1 MITDWIFE
9 FATLSW
15 NINLIELAK
24 IVWLFICL
32 SVGLWSAGDILHD
45 KKMEKSFASRFFE
58 ALAMVL
64 IWVLIGLV
72 TTYFAKFI
80 LIFIGVVI
88 VIFMAIVLI
97 NMI

>member
-1 MITDWIFE
+1 MSFDL
-9 FATLSW
+9 AA
-15 NINLIELAK
+15 LAK
-24 IVWLFICL
+24 IVWIFVCTLI
-32 SVGLWSAGDILHD
+32 GLWSAGDILHD

-72 TTYFAKFI
+72 ITYFAKFI

-88 VIFMAIVLI
+88 VTFIAIALI

>member
-1 MITDWIFE
+1 MNINLT
-9 FATLSW
+9 ALSW

-24 IVWLFICL
+24 IVWIFVCTLI
-32 SVGLWSAGDILHD
+32 GLWSAGDILHD

>member
-1 MITDWIFE
+1 MSFDL
-9 FATLSW
+9 AA
-15 NINLIELAK
+15 LAK
-24 IVWLFICL
+24 IVWIFVCTLI
-32 SVGLWSAGDILHD
+32 GLWSAGDILHD

-80 LIFIGVVI
+80 LVFIGIFIV
-88 VIFMAIVLI
+88 IVLI
-97 NMI
+97 KMI

>member
-1 MITDWIFE
+1 MSFDL
-9 FATLSW
+9 AA
-15 NINLIELAK
+15 LAK
-24 IVWLFICL
+24 IVWIFVCTL
-32 SVGLWSAGDILHD
+32 VGLWSAGDILHD

-88 VIFMAIVLI
+88 VICVAIVLI

>member
-1 MITDWIFE
+1 MSFDLV
-9 FATLSW
+9 A
-15 NINLIELAK
+15 LAK
-24 IVWLFICL
+24 IVWIFVCTLI
-32 SVGLWSAGDILHD
+32 GLWGADDILHD

-88 VIFMAIVLI
+88 VIFIAIVLI

>member
-1 MITDWIFE
+1 MSFDL
-9 FATLSW
+9 AA
-15 NINLIELAK
+15 LAK

-45 KKMEKSFASRFFE
+45 KKMEKSFTSRFFE

-88 VIFMAIVLI
+88 VIFIAIVLI

>member
-1 MITDWIFE
+1 MSFDL
-9 FATLSW
+9 AA
-15 NINLIELAK
+15 LAK
-24 IVWLFICL
+24 IVWIFVCTLI
-32 SVGLWSAGDILHD
+32 GLWSAGDILHD

-80 LIFIGVVI
+80 LIFVGVVI
-88 VIFMAIVLI
+88 VIFVAIVLI
-97 NMI
+97 NMV

>member
-1 MITDWIFE
+1 MSF
-9 FATLSW
+9 
-15 NINLIELAK
+15 NLAALAK
-24 IVWLFICL
+24 IVWLLTCL
-32 SVGLWSAGDILHD
+32 FVGLWSAGDILHD

-64 IWVLIGLV
+64 IWVLMGIV

>member
-1 MITDWIFE
+1 MSFDL
-9 FATLSW
+9 AA
-15 NINLIELAK
+15 LAK
-24 IVWLFICL
+24 IVWIFVCTLI
-32 SVGLWSAGDILHD
+32 GLWSAGDILHD

-80 LIFIGVVI
+80 LIFVGVVI
-88 VIFMAIVLI
+88 VIFVAIVLI

>member
-1 MITDWIFE
+1 M
-9 FATLSW
+9 
-15 NINLIELAK
+15 
-24 IVWLFICL
+24 
-32 SVGLWSAGDILHD
+32 
-45 KKMEKSFASRFFE
+45 
-58 ALAMVL
+58 
-64 IWVLIGLV
+64 IGLV

>member
-1 MITDWIFE
+1 MSFDL
-9 FATLSW
+9 AA
-15 NINLIELAK
+15 LAK
-24 IVWLFICL
+24 IVWIFVCTLI
-32 SVGLWSAGDILHD
+32 GLWSAGDILHD

-72 TTYFAKFI
+72 ITYFAKFI

-88 VIFMAIVLI
+88 VTFMAIVLI

>member
-1 MITDWIFE
+1 MLMNVIRKKEPMSF
-9 FATLSW
+9 
-15 NINLIELAK
+15 NLAALAK
-24 IVWLFICL
+24 IVWIFVCTLT
-32 SVGLWSAGDILHD
+32 GLWSAGDILHD

>member
-1 MITDWIFE
+1 MSFDL
-9 FATLSW
+9 AA
-15 NINLIELAK
+15 LAK
-24 IVWLFICL
+24 IVWIFVCTLI
-32 SVGLWSAGDILHD
+32 GLWSAGDILHD

-88 VIFMAIVLI
+88 VIFMAIALI

>member
-1 MITDWIFE
+1 MSFDL
-9 FATLSW
+9 AA
-15 NINLIELAK
+15 LAK
-24 IVWLFICL
+24 IIWLFICL
-32 SVGLWSAGDILHD
+32 FIGLWSAGDILHD
-45 KKMEKSFASRFFE
+45 KQMEKSFASRFFE

-88 VIFMAIVLI
+88 VIFIAIVLI

>member
-1 MITDWIFE
+1 MSFDL
-9 FATLSW
+9 AA
-15 NINLIELAK
+15 LAK
-24 IVWLFICL
+24 IVWIFVCTLI
-32 SVGLWSAGDILHD
+32 GLWSAGDILHD

-64 IWVLIGLV
+64 IWVLMGLV

>member
-1 MITDWIFE
+1 MSFNV
-9 FATLSW
+9 AA
-15 NINLIELAK
+15 LAK
-24 IVWLFICL
+24 IIWIFVCTLI
-32 SVGLWSAGDILHD
+32 GLWSAGDILHD
-45 KKMEKSFASRFFE
+45 KKIEKSFASRFFE

-64 IWVLIGLV
+64 IWVLMGLV

-88 VIFMAIVLI
+88 VIFIAIVLI

>member
-1 MITDWIFE
+1 MSFDL
-9 FATLSW
+9 AA
-15 NINLIELAK
+15 LAK
-24 IVWLFICL
+24 IVWIFVCTLI
-32 SVGLWSAGDILHD
+32 GLWSAGDILHD

-80 LIFIGVVI
+80 LIFIVVVI